1 MTKTIHPLLSQCS
14 SKKWGRG
21 GGADFKFRPIGGA
34 LIRVEGG
41 GGLIR
46 GFTVVKCQQSTQTY
60 LNQFH
65 NILGFVKANNIK
77 VDLRECDWLGC
88 GNCNEQV

>member
-1 MTKTIHPLLSQCS
+1 MGDKGALNLILTDRRGAYSKGRLLETG
-14 SKKWGRG
+14 KG
-21 GGADFKFRPIGGA
+21 GG
-34 LIRVEGG
+34 E
-41 GGLIR
+41 GLIR

-65 NILGFVKANNIK
+65 NIFGFVKANNIK